1 MGLWD
6 HGLRDEPALHL
17 RRIVMENI
25 ISMIAMITDIFGR
38 ARGARD
44 AGHVE
49 RFLNEGQGV

>member
-6 HGLRDEPALHL
+6 HGLRDEPALHR